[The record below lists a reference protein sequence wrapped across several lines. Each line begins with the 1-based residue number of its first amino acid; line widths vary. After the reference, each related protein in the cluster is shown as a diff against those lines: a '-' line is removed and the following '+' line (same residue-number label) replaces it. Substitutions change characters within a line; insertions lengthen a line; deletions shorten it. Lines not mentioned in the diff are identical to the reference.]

1 MATFSKLLK
10 MFIVLNM
17 IICIQHLVVSGRR
30 ISKEEEE
37 DIEIQEQLKILNK
50 PPIKTIKMSDGEIV
64 DCIDENKQPAFD
76 HPMLKNH
83 KIRSRPSSPPN
94 EAKRG
99 ASSSSSPKMVNLR
112 RVKCPKGT
120 VPIRRTSKE
129 DLIRAKS
136 FMESFEPISHI
147 INPDEEEVQP
157 PGQHEAAFHNRVQTD
172 PQIHEEFYG
181 IKGKISVENLSL
193 GLDQFSASLLWIES
207 GPQDDPSAIQAG
219 LVVSPTLFGDNK
231 THVFGYWWGSKKGC
245 LNIRCSGTGFVQTHQ
260 DYYLGE
266 PIEPASQ
273 YDGEQHYFGAFI
285 HEDGGTGDW
294 WFTMYGDINA
304 DFGYWPREVVPYLG
318 TGATAISWGG
328 LVYNTPNETSPPM
341 GNGYFPDGDFKKVAA
356 IYDMHFIDEN
366 HNLTTPHIW
375 KYFGI
380 REDRE
385 DCYRLTRNNYDDD
398 HGFSVFFGGPGGNCD

>member
-1 MATFSKLLK
+1 MATLSKLLN

-17 IICIQHLVVSGRR
+17 MICIQHLVVSGRR
-30 ISKEEEE
+30 ISIEEEE

-94 EAKRG
+94 DANRG
-99 ASSSSSPKMVNLR
+99 ASSSSSRKMVNLR

-136 FMESFEPISHI
+136 FMESFEPIRPII
-147 INPDEEEVQP
+147 INPDEEVVVP
-157 PGQHEAAFHNRVQTD
+157 PGRH
-172 PQIHEEFYG
+172 
-181 IKGKISVENLSL
+181 
-193 GLDQFSASLLWIES
+193 
-207 GPQDDPSAIQAG
+207 
-219 LVVSPTLFGDNK
+219 
-231 THVFGYWWGSKKGC
+231 
-245 LNIRCSGTGFVQTHQ
+245 
-260 DYYLGE
+260 
-266 PIEPASQ
+266 
-273 YDGEQHYFGAFI
+273 
-285 HEDGGTGDW
+285 DGGTGDW

-318 TGATAISWGG
+318 TGATKISWGG
-328 LVYNTPNETSPPM
+328 LVQNTPHEISPPM
-341 GNGYFPDGDFKKVAA
+341 GNGHFLDGDFKKVAA
-356 IYDMHFIDEN
+356 IYDMHFMDED
-366 HNLTTPHIW
+366 HNLTTPHVW
-375 KYFGI
+375 KDFRI
-380 REDRE
+380 RDHRE